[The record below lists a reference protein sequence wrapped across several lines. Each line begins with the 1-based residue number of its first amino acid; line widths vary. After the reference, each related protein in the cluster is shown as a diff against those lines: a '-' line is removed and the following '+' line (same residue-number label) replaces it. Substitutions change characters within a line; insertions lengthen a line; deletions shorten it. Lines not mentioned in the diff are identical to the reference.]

1 LYSIKKFDDRQ
12 RRFNGITSLL
22 YRYKICHRNILTA
35 GRPVQAL
42 IVKPDS
48 KKVSCN
54 HTVLSQR
61 FRHVQV
67 EAKLHELTRSSISSN
82 VFTAV
87 LASYDTAPN
96 KIITTEFKHHQG
108 PYYTY
113 VIFRRQLL
121 LAVKL
126 KIQHVAT

>member
-1 LYSIKKFDDRQ
+1 M
-12 RRFNGITSLL
+12 
-22 YRYKICHRNILTA
+22 
-35 GRPVQAL
+35 
-42 IVKPDS
+42 
-48 KKVSCN
+48 
-54 HTVLSQR
+54 
-61 FRHVQV
+61 QV

-126 KIQHVAT
+126 KIQHVHHVATVKSFSPRQNERSS